1 MLSKSMQL
9 ETELYKAIDGFVI
22 ARVEEI
28 LGCDDPGIS
37 LTAAR
42 AALQKQLRI
51 LCNEACAYQPN
62 FIVGGMPAFP
72 REPGFC
78 ASPGLTGPIVADSTA
93 PFVIEDNFHMKDLFA
108 ENLGIKDF

>member
-62 FIVGGMPAFP
+62 FVSQAFVH
-72 REPGFC
+72 
-78 ASPGLTGPIVADSTA
+78 LL
-93 PFVIEDNFHMKDLFA
+93 DLPVQLWQTLQHRLSLKTIFT
-108 ENLGIKDF
+108 